1 MGLRIRN
8 IRVVICH
15 LPFVIGPSP
24 SPFVVRH
31 SSFVSS
37 PFTSTLRFRIS
48 DGVAYSEHQSSL
60 LPFAVRHWSSAIAI
74 RPSPF
79 VFRQLSFTTT
89 LRFRIGD
96 GVAYSEHQS
105 SLLSFA
111 VRHWSSAIFNLP
123 IAICRSPAFVVCNSS
138 FVFRQLSCSPLV
150 FRLWC
155 GGAY

>member
-1 MGLRIRN
+1 MGWRIRN
-8 IRVVICH
+8 IRVLFYH
-15 LPFVIGPSP
+15 LPFAIGPPP
-24 SPFVVRH
+24 SPFVVRQL
-31 SSFVSS
+31 S
-37 PFTSTLRFRIS
+37 FTST
-48 DGVAYSEHQSSL
+48 SS
-60 LPFAVRHWSSAIAI
+60 PFAVRHWSSAIAI